1 VKRLRPAGALW
12 LGASLFGA
20 ACWLS
25 ASTARGEVIGTEAGP
40 GSGSDRSPSQWLQA
54 IREAARQGN
63 YTGTIVYQRG
73 DEVRSSRVIHAFDGK
88 GAHERVQTL
97 DGRPREFI
105 RQGDEVQCLYPQFR
119 RIVIERAGRRAAF
132 PALGEGGA
140 GSVLEHYALQ
150 RGQLERVAG
159 VECQVLQLVPMDAL
173 RYGYRLCIDPKS
185 GLLLKVQV
193 LSQDDAVMEQIAFS
207 DVRIGEPISPA
218 QLRPSFSTAGW
229 DVVRRESHTIELSQQ
244 GWSVSA
250 PDGFR
255 RLTEVQRQLGPDTA
269 RAALQAVYSDGL
281 ATVSVFIEPGAPAEE
296 AESSEPRGPMSAVT
310 RRVANAR
317 VTVVGEVPQ
326 ATARS
331 FADSVQHFAGH

>member
-1 VKRLRPAGALW
+1 VRRLRPAGALW

-25 ASTARGEVIGTEAGP
+25 VSTARGEGP
-40 GSGSDRSPSQWLQA
+40 GADVSGGAASDRSPSQWLQA
-54 IREAARQGN
+54 IQEAAQRGN

-73 DEVRSSRVIHAFDGK
+73 DEVRSSRVIHYFDGK
-88 GAHERVQTL
+88 ASSERVQTL

-119 RIVIERAGRRAAF
+119 RIVIEHAGRRAAF
-132 PALGEGGA
+132 PALGEGGPA
-140 GSVLEHYALQ
+140 SVLAHYALQ
-150 RGQLERVAG
+150 RGQRERVAG

-173 RYGYRLCIDPKS
+173 RYGYRLCIDPRT

-193 LSQDDAVMEQIAFS
+193 LAQDDSVMEQIAFS

-229 DVVRRESHTIELSQQ
+229 DVVRRESHVVELSQQ

-255 RLTEVQRQLGPDTA
+255 RLTEVERQLGPDSA
-269 RAALQAVYSDGL
+269 HAALQAVYSDGL
-281 ATVSVFIEPGAPAEE
+281 ATVSVFIEPGAAAEDS
-296 AESSEPRGPMSAVT
+296 ESTEPRGPISAVT
-310 RRVANAR
+310 RRVADAR
-317 VTVVGEVPQ
+317 VTVVGEVPP

-331 FADSVQHFAGH
+331 FADSVRYVPGH